1 MSAPARRGS
10 RTRSRTPRPTPRPV
24 AYHDDAPREG
34 TRIFSDGTVAPV
46 LRTSFDVSAYTIDAP
61 GKIEVD
67 AEEITRAARDLTE
80 DSRGLEARDLADL
93 RRDLAFLHSLEST
106 ALTETRTMY
115 SSWTANEARITA
127 FLGSWLWE
135 RHWWAHALQEIVD
148 ALPGGAHAAGADG
161 GVDVAGTDGSFGV
174 VGADGNG
181 DEHSENAEN
190 AGRLHL
196 PHPRLPRPHVPHPAA
211 ALRHAY
217 VERALPIV
225 GPGWTW
231 LAGEKVTAGHMARM
245 AIQEGGLRAAVDAL
259 LPRAAQVPE
268 AGRVLGELLARR
280 TRTMEF
286 FRLEAIARITRSRGE
301 AIAARAVLAVGG
313 DPMRPAGQHLP
324 GEETA
329 LPSIFRRA
337 SDRAALRSARF
348 EITRLLPGPDLHG
361 LLGPARAI
369 RRGVGRGVGRA
380 GGVMAQAGGAVA
392 HAGGAVAHAGGA
404 VAQAGGAVAQA
415 GAGIMQQGV
424 GRPDAGR
431 ADGGADGIRP

>member
-10 RTRSRTPRPTPRPV
+10 STRSRTPRPTPRPV

-34 TRIFSDGTVAPV
+34 TRVFSDGSVAPV
-46 LRTSFDVSAYTIDAP
+46 LRTSFDVSAYTIEVP
-61 GKIEVD
+61 GKIDVD
-67 AEEITRAARDLTE
+67 AEEIARTARELTADPHGIGARDLE
-80 DSRGLEARDLADL
+80 DL

-127 FLGSWLWE
+127 FLASWLWE
-135 RHWWAHALQEIVD
+135 RHWWAHALQEIVE
-148 ALPGGAHAAGADG
+148 ALPGGGHDAD
-161 GVDVAGTDGSFGV
+161 
-174 VGADGNG
+174 
-181 DEHSENAEN
+181 
-190 AGRLHL
+190 RLHL
-196 PHPRLPRPHVPHPAA
+196 PHPRLPHPHLPHAAA

-324 GEETA
+324 GEETV

-369 RRGVGRGVGRA
+369 RRGVGRA
-380 GGVMAQAGGAVA
+380 GGVVAHAGGVVAQAGGAVA

-404 VAQAGGAVAQA
+404 VAQKD
-415 GAGIMQQGV
+415 AGIVQQGV
-424 GRPDAGR
+424 GR

>member
-1 MSAPARRGS
+1 VSAPARRGS

-161 GVDVAGTDGSFGV
+161 
-174 VGADGNG
+174 NG
-181 DEHSENAEN
+181 DGEHAEN

-196 PHPRLPRPHVPHPAA
+196 PHPRLPHPHVPHPAA

-404 VAQAGGAVAQA
+404 VAQAG
-415 GAGIMQQGV
+415 AGIMQQGV